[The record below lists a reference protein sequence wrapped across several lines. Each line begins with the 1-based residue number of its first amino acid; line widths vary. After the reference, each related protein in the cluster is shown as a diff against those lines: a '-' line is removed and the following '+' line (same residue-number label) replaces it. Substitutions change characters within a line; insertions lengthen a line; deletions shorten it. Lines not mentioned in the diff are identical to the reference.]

1 MSLIVNIEK
10 RLGNFLLRAD
20 FEMACETLAAL
31 GESGAGKTLLLKCIA
46 GIERPDKGKI
56 ILDGRVLFDSEK
68 RINLTPQKRR
78 VGFLFQECALFP
90 NMTLLQNVL
99 CAAKTQEARSAA
111 AAYIKRFGLGQKENL
126 YPAALSGGE
135 RQRAAL
141 ARLLV
146 SEPKVF
152 LLDEPFSA
160 LDSNRKSELER
171 LLLELL
177 EEKKR
182 PAILVTHDR
191 NEAFRL
197 CSKIAFV
204 ERGKFSRPVEKRE
217 FFESPATVAAAR
229 LSGCKNISRLKWLS
243 DDTAY
248 ALDWGIK
255 IRAAGSGAGVCQT
268 IPAAQDGAV
277 RPSGAV
283 GQPAAVA
290 QASAVRPSSAVCQTG
305 AGPASSVLVN
315 QNISAGQ
322 NISGNQEAAP
332 KPPFA
337 GFRAHYLELCQDQ
350 DAAAENVFTC
360 DIKRVIED
368 AFSYTVYFAQERPQ
382 GGESWAC
389 NNSGGVSTEPAPIA
403 WEVEKS
409 LWKKIEASVG
419 QQKIRARIP
428 FDKMMLLEGEE

>member
-1 MSLIVNIEK
+1 M
-10 RLGNFLLRAD
+10 
-20 FEMACETLAAL
+20 
-31 GESGAGKTLLLKCIA
+31 
-46 GIERPDKGKI
+46 
-56 ILDGRVLFDSEK
+56 
-68 RINLTPQKRR
+68 
-78 VGFLFQECALFP
+78 
-90 NMTLLQNVL
+90 
-99 CAAKTQEARSAA
+99 
-111 AAYIKRFGLGQKENL
+111 
-126 YPAALSGGE
+126 
-135 RQRAAL
+135 
-141 ARLLV
+141 
-146 SEPKVF
+146 
-152 LLDEPFSA
+152 
-160 LDSNRKSELER
+160 DSNRKSELER

-204 ERGKFSRPVEKRE
+204 DRGKYSRPVEKRA

-248 ALDWGIK
+248 ALNWGIY
-255 IRAAGSGAGVCQT
+255 IRAAGPDVMVRQEVSGAPDVLVNRAASGAGVCPT

-277 RPSGAV
+277 RPSSAV

-290 QASAVRPSSAVCQTG
+290 QASAVRPSG

-322 NISGNQEAAP
+322 NISGNQEGAP
-332 KPPFA
+332 KPTFA
-337 GFRAHYLELCQDQ
+337 AFRAHYLELCQDQ

-368 AFSYTVYFAQERPQ
+368 AFSYIVYFAQERPQ

-389 NNSGGVSTEPAPIA
+389 NNSGGAPTEPSLIA

-409 LWKKIEASVG
+409 LWKKIEASAG
-419 QQKIRARIP
+419 QKKIRARIP
-428 FDKMMLLEGEE
+428 FDKIMLLEDGE

>member
-10 RLGNFLLRAD
+10 RLGNFFLRAD
-20 FEMACETLAAL
+20 FEASNETLAAL

-56 ILDGRVLFDSEK
+56 ILDGRVLFDSKK
-68 RINLTPQKRR
+68 RINLAPQKRR

-90 NMTLLQNVL
+90 NMTLLQNIL
-99 CAAKTQEARSAA
+99 CAAKSQTAWTDA
-111 AAYIKRFGLGQKENL
+111 AAYIKRFGLSGKENL
-126 YPAALSGGE
+126 YPASLSGGE

-146 SEPKVF
+146 SEPRVF

-204 ERGKFSRPVEKRE
+204 ERGKFSRPVDKRE
-217 FFESPATVAAAR
+217 FFERPATVAAAR

-243 DDTAY
+243 DGAAY

-255 IRAAGSGAGVCQT
+255 IRAAA
-268 IPAAQDGAV
+268 D
-277 RPSGAV
+277 
-283 GQPAAVA
+283 
-290 QASAVRPSSAVCQTG
+290 
-305 AGPASSVLVN
+305 VLVN
-315 QNISAGQ
+315 QDGAGLAPDVFV
-322 NISGNQEAAP
+322 NQEHARP
-332 KPPFA
+332 KFA
-337 GFRAHYLELCQDQ
+337 GFRAHYLELCQDGAQ
-350 DAAAENVFTC
+350 GHDAAAENVFTC

-368 AFSYTVYFAQERPQ
+368 AFSYTVYFIQERPQ
-382 GGESWAC
+382 GDASIAYCEPNERA
-389 NNSGGVSTEPAPIA
+389 EPALIA

-409 LWKKIEASVG
+409 LWKKIESSAA
-419 QQKIRARIP
+419 QNKIRARIP
-428 FDKMMLLEGEE
+428 SDKIMLLEGGE

>member
-10 RLGNFLLRAD
+10 RLGNFFLRAD
-20 FEMACETLAAL
+20 FEMASETLAAL

-46 GIERPDKGKI
+46 GIELPDKGKI
-56 ILDGRVLFDSEK
+56 ILDGRVLFDSQK
-68 RINLTPQKRR
+68 RINLAPQKRR

-99 CAAKTQEARSAA
+99 CAAKTQEARSVA
-111 AAYIKRFGLGQKENL
+111 AAYIKRFGLSQKENL

-204 ERGKFSRPVEKRE
+204 DRGKYSRPVDKRE

-255 IRAAGSGAGVCQT
+255 IRAAGPDVMVRQELSCAPDVLVNRAASVAGVCPT
-268 IPAAQDGAV
+268 I
-277 RPSGAV
+277 S
-283 GQPAAVA
+283 VA
-290 QASAVRPSSAVCQTG
+290 QASAVRPTG
-305 AGPASSVLVN
+305 AV
-315 QNISAGQ
+315 GQ
-322 NISGNQEAAP
+322 PGAP
-332 KPPFA
+332 KATFA
-337 GFRAHYLELCQDQ
+337 AFRAHYLELCQNGAE

-368 AFSYTVYFAQERPQ
+368 AFSYTVYFSQERPQ
-382 GGESWAC
+382 GGEGAAFAGQ
-389 NNSGGVSTEPAPIA
+389 NSGGAPTEPAPIA

-409 LWKKIEASVG
+409 LWKKIEASIV

-428 FDKMMLLEGEE
+428 FDKIMLLEGEE

>member
-1 MSLIVNIEK
+1 MSLVVNIEK
-10 RLGNFLLRAD
+10 RLENFFLRAD
-20 FEMACETLAAL
+20 FEMTCETLAAL

-68 RINLTPQKRR
+68 RINLAPQKRQ

-99 CAAKTQEARSAA
+99 CAAKTQEARAAA
-111 AAYIKRFGLGQKENL
+111 AAYIKRFGLSQKENL

-177 EEKKR
+177 EEKKK

-204 ERGKFSRPVEKRE
+204 ERGKYSRPVEKRE
-217 FFESPATVAAAR
+217 FFESPSTVAAAR

-255 IRAAGSGAGVCQT
+255 IRVAATGAGVC
-268 IPAAQDGAV
+268 P
-277 RPSGAV
+277 
-283 GQPAAVA
+283 
-290 QASAVRPSSAVCQTG
+290 
-305 AGPASSVLVN
+305 N
-315 QNISAGQ
+315 
-322 NISGNQEAAP
+322 
-332 KPPFA
+332 FA

-360 DIKRVIED
+360 GIKRVIED
-368 AFSYTVYFAQERPQ
+368 AFSYTVYFAQA
-382 GGESWAC
+382 GASSESALL
-389 NNSGGVSTEPAPIA
+389 A

-419 QQKIRARIP
+419 QEKIRVRIP
-428 FDKMMLLEGEE
+428 FDKIMLLEGEE

>member
-10 RLGNFLLRAD
+10 RLGNFFLRAD
-20 FEMACETLAAL
+20 FEAACETLAAL

-68 RINLTPQKRR
+68 RINLAPQKRR

-90 NMTLLQNVL
+90 NMTLLQNIL
-99 CAAKTQEARSAA
+99 CAAKSQTARTDA
-111 AAYIKRFGLGQKENL
+111 AAYIKRFGLAGKESL
-126 YPAALSGGE
+126 YPASLSGGE

-141 ARLLV
+141 ARLLA
-146 SEPKVF
+146 SEPEVF

-204 ERGKFSRPVEKRE
+204 ERGKYSRPVGKRE

-229 LSGCKNISRLKWLS
+229 ISGCKNISRLKWLP
-243 DDTAY
+243 DGAAY

-255 IRAAGSGAGVCQT
+255 IRAAADVLDN
-268 IPAAQDGAV
+268 QDGEGPAPDVSV
-277 RPSGAV
+277 RP
-283 GQPAAVA
+283 
-290 QASAVRPSSAVCQTG
+290 
-305 AGPASSVLVN
+305 
-315 QNISAGQ
+315 
-322 NISGNQEAAP
+322 
-332 KPPFA
+332 KHA
-337 GFRAHYLELCQDQ
+337 GFRAHYLELCQDGAQGQ
-350 DAAAENVFTC
+350 DAAAENVFSC
-360 DIKRVIED
+360 DINRVIED
-368 AFSYTVYFAQERPQ
+368 AFSYTVYFVQERPQ
-382 GGESWAC
+382 DGASIA
-389 NNSGGVSTEPAPIA
+389 SGASNDTAEPALIA

-409 LWKKIEASVG
+409 LWKKIESSAA
-419 QQKIRARIP
+419 QNKIRARIP
-428 FDKMMLLEGEE
+428 ADKIMLLEGGE

>member
-10 RLGNFLLRAD
+10 RLGNFFLRAD
-20 FEMACETLAAL
+20 FEMASETFAAL
-31 GESGAGKTLLLKCIA
+31 GESGAGKTLLLKCVA

-56 ILDGRVLFDSEK
+56 ILDGRVLFDSER
-68 RINLTPQKRR
+68 RINLAPQKRR

-90 NMTLLQNVL
+90 NMTLLQNIL
-99 CAAKTQEARSAA
+99 CSAKSQTARTDA
-111 AAYIKRFGLGQKENL
+111 AAYIKRFGLSGKENL
-126 YPAALSGGE
+126 YPASLSGGE
-135 RQRAAL
+135 RQRTAL

-146 SEPKVF
+146 SEPEVF

-204 ERGKFSRPVEKRE
+204 ERGKFSRPVDKRE
-217 FFESPATVAAAR
+217 FFERPATVAAAR
-229 LSGCKNISRLKWLS
+229 LSGCKNISRLKWLP
-243 DDTAY
+243 DGAAY

-255 IRAAGSGAGVCQT
+255 IRAA
-268 IPAAQDGAV
+268 D
-277 RPSGAV
+277 
-283 GQPAAVA
+283 
-290 QASAVRPSSAVCQTG
+290 
-305 AGPASSVLVN
+305 VLVN
-315 QNISAGQ
+315 QDGAGL
-322 NISGNQEAAP
+322 AP
-332 KPPFA
+332 DVSVNPSLSVPLPKYA
-337 GFRAHYLELCQDQ
+337 GFRAHYLELCD
-350 DAAAENVFTC
+350 DAEGHDSAAQNVFTC

-368 AFSYTVYFAQERPQ
+368 AFSYTVYFVQERPQ
-382 GGESWAC
+382 DGASIASGASNERAESAL
-389 NNSGGVSTEPAPIA
+389 IA

-409 LWKKIEASVG
+409 LWKKIKSSVA
-419 QQKIRARIP
+419 QNKIRARIP
-428 FDKMMLLEGEE
+428 SDKIMLLEDGE

>member
-10 RLGNFLLRAD
+10 RLGNFFLRAD
-20 FEMACETLAAL
+20 FEASCETFAAL
-31 GESGAGKTLLLKCIA
+31 GESGAGKTLLLKCVA

-56 ILDGRVLFDSEK
+56 ILDDRVLFDSKK
-68 RINLTPQKRR
+68 RINLAPQKRR

-90 NMTLLQNVL
+90 NMTLLQNIL
-99 CAAKTQEARSAA
+99 CAAKSQTARTDA
-111 AAYIKRFGLGQKENL
+111 AAYIKRFGLSGKENL
-126 YPAALSGGE
+126 YPASLSGGE

-146 SEPKVF
+146 SEPEVF

-204 ERGKFSRPVEKRE
+204 ERGKFSRPVDKRE

-229 LSGCKNISRLKWLS
+229 LSGCKNISRLKWLP
-243 DDTAY
+243 DGAAY

-255 IRAAGSGAGVCQT
+255 IRAA
-268 IPAAQDGAV
+268 D
-277 RPSGAV
+277 
-283 GQPAAVA
+283 
-290 QASAVRPSSAVCQTG
+290 
-305 AGPASSVLVN
+305 VLVN
-315 QNISAGQ
+315 QDGAGL
-322 NISGNQEAAP
+322 AP
-332 KPPFA
+332 DVSVNPSLSVPLPKYA
-337 GFRAHYLELCQDQ
+337 GFRARYLELCDDAEGQ

-368 AFSYTVYFAQERPQ
+368 AFSYTVYFVQERPQ
-382 GGESWAC
+382 DGTSIASCAPNESAD
-389 NNSGGVSTEPAPIA
+389 SALIA

-409 LWKKIEASVG
+409 LWKKIESSAA
-419 QQKIRARIP
+419 QNKIRARIP
-428 FDKMMLLEGEE
+428 SDKIMLLEGGE

>member
-10 RLGNFLLRAD
+10 RLGNFFLRAD
-20 FEMACETLAAL
+20 FEASCETLAAL
-31 GESGAGKTLLLKCIA
+31 GESGAGKTLLLKCVA

-56 ILDGRVLFDSEK
+56 ILDDRVLFDSER
-68 RINLTPQKRR
+68 RINLAPQKRR

-90 NMTLLQNVL
+90 NMTLLQNIL
-99 CAAKTQEARSAA
+99 CAAKSQTARTDA
-111 AAYIKRFGLGQKENL
+111 AAYIKRFGLSGKENL
-126 YPAALSGGE
+126 YPASLSGGE

-204 ERGKFSRPVEKRE
+204 ERGKFSRPVDKRE
-217 FFESPATVAAAR
+217 FFERPATVAAAR
-229 LSGCKNISRLKWLS
+229 LSGCKNISRLKWLP
-243 DDTAY
+243 DGAAY

-255 IRAAGSGAGVCQT
+255 IRAA
-268 IPAAQDGAV
+268 
-277 RPSGAV
+277 
-283 GQPAAVA
+283 
-290 QASAVRPSSAVCQTG
+290 
-305 AGPASSVLVN
+305 VLVN
-315 QNISAGQ
+315 QDGARPN
-322 NISGNQEAAP
+322 
-332 KPPFA
+332 FA
-337 GFRAHYLELCQDQ
+337 GFRAHYLDVCDDAEGH
-350 DAAAENVFTC
+350 DAAAENVFSC

-368 AFSYTVYFAQERPQ
+368 AFSYTVYFVQERPQ
-382 GGESWAC
+382 DGASIASGASNERAESAL
-389 NNSGGVSTEPAPIA
+389 IA

-409 LWKKIEASVG
+409 LWKKIKSSAA
-419 QQKIRARIP
+419 QNKIRARIP
-428 FDKMMLLEGEE
+428 SDKIMLLEGGE